1 MAPAPGQDSECGGR
15 VPVAM
20 TGSARPAIEVQDL
33 RVRRG
38 GREILRGLS
47 LDIAAGRV
55 TGLLGPS
62 GSGKTTLL
70 RAIVGVQSI
79 ESGNLRVLGAAAG
92 AAAVR
97 GKVGYMPQ
105 ASGLYDDLS
114 TLENLR
120 YFSRILDTPRS
131 RVEEPLATVRL
142 EALADRVVGRSPAA
156 SWRARHSPSPSL
168 VNRRCWF
175 STSRPSASIHC
186 SAAPCGRCFAG
197 SRAMGRRCSSR
208 VTSWTRPATATSSC
222 SYATARS

>member
-1 MAPAPGQDSECGGR
+1 MIGAETAAVE
-15 VPVAM
+15 
-20 TGSARPAIEVQDL
+20 IEQL

-38 GREILRGLS
+38 RKSVLHGLS

-79 ESGNLRVLGAAAG
+79 ESGNVRVLGAAAG

-120 YFSRILDTPRS
+120 YLSRILDTPRS
-131 RVEEPLATVRL
+131 RVKEPLATVRL
-142 EALADRVVGRSPAA
+142 EAVADRVVRTLSGGE
-156 SWRARHSPSPSL
+156 RARASL
-168 VNRRCWF
+168 AVALVGQ
-175 STSRPSASIHC
+175 P
-186 SAAPCGRCFAG
+186 P
-197 SRAMGRRCSSR
+197 
-208 VTSWTRPATATSSC
+208 VLVLDEP
-222 SYATARS
+222 